1 MYVHCSEVYV
11 HVYTSI
17 NTFCIYKH
25 VHTMYVKI
33 CTADVLCTDGYTH
46 YMKCT
51 DILELC
57 TYTAVP
63 SWFQLFDLP
72 CWLACRQGLA
82 AARCHAYSRSSTVAR
97 QTCVRDP

>member
-1 MYVHCSEVYV
+1 MYVHRSDVYV
-11 HVYTSI
+11 HVLTI
-17 NTFCIYKH
+17 TITFCFYKH

-33 CTADVLCTDGYTH
+33 CTGDVLCTDGYIH

-51 DILELC
+51 DILELY
-57 TYTAVP
+57 TYTDEP

-82 AARCHAYSRSSTVAR
+82 AARCHAYSSSSSLA
-97 QTCVRDP
+97 